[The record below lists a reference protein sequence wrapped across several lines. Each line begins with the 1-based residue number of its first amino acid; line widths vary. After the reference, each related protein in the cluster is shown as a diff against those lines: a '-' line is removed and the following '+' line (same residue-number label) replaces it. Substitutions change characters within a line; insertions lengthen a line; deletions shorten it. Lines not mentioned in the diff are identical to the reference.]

1 MTSTS
6 KKAIYKEYNP
16 NQQVLIGNY
25 FYYEGKYELPIR
37 ANKVLSPYNPIE
49 IQWKKDKYPSIMNY
63 LISFRI
69 CYRNL
74 KKRLQE
80 NVKPADVNNF
90 YNRNKD
96 NCEQIFKNKSLELGI
111 GKFESVK
118 SYFIKITNDALN
130 VLYDVFDSNQAM
142 KRALIDTD
150 DMPIIFV
157 DRDDILGDG
166 MDGKGLNLYGKKLE
180 EIRSY
185 FMQKIVKVSKIDR
198 KLTNIENLDI
208 KSDDMSAI
216 IRYDTKEFSDLEK
229 WAFKMLLMYCNATA
243 KFFEYLCIQRN
254 EFIPIMKGAIDIT
267 EKEDH
272 FILEGKYEALQKQ
285 FKTIGGEFVKRGWKF
300 PLKLKDEVYK
310 ILYSSSAVGVKPVLN
325 MNVVSY
331 TIREIFHCSF
341 AGEFNMVKF
350 TEVKSS
356 FCSAVNFIIKSF
368 ISDKSLRNVMSVP
381 VESCGVIWRHL
392 CMLCEHL
399 YDVMLS
405 QRTSD
410 ISKVINSSQTN
421 VENLK
426 REFVDHGF
434 NTDIE
439 NCALQSVVYNIV
451 ALTDWLGTYDVT
463 REELN
468 TCVDIMSFGMDK
480 LKSYNEDSGEEV
492 INVTRAFTNKGLVI
506 SRRVASY
513 VLGFVKKLVSESSKD
528 KEVMNRIMFFSN
540 II

>member
-6 KKAIYKEYNP
+6 KKTIYKEYNP
-16 NQQVLIGNY
+16 NEQVLIGNY
-25 FYYEGKYELPIR
+25 FYYAGDYELPIR

-49 IQWKKDKYPSIMNY
+49 IQWKKDKYPSMMNY
-63 LISFRI
+63 LISFRL

-90 YNRNKD
+90 YNRNRD
-96 NCEQIFKNKSLELGI
+96 NCDQIFKNKSIELGI
-111 GKFESVK
+111 GKFENVK

-130 VLYDVFDSNQAM
+130 VLYDVVDSNQSL

-150 DMPIIFV
+150 EKPIVFI
-157 DRDDILGDG
+157 DSDDILGDG
-166 MDGKGLNLYGKKLE
+166 RDGKGLNLYGKKLE

-185 FMQKIVKVSKIDR
+185 FMQKIVKNSKIDQ
-198 KLTNIENLDI
+198 KLTKIENLDI
-208 KSDDMSAI
+208 KSDANISE
-216 IRYDTKEFSDLEK
+216 YDTEEFSELEK

-243 KFFEYLCIQRN
+243 KFFEYLCLNRN
-254 EFIPIMKGAIDIT
+254 DFIPVMKGAIDIT
-267 EKEDH
+267 DKEDH
-272 FILEGKYEALQKQ
+272 FVLEGKYETLQKQ
-285 FKTIGGEFVKRGWKF
+285 FKAIGGESIRKGWKF
-300 PLKLKDEVYK
+300 PLNIKDEVYK

-350 TEVKSS
+350 ADVKPS
-356 FCSAVNFIIKSF
+356 FCSAVTLIIKSF

-381 VESCGVIWRHL
+381 VESCGLLWRHL

-399 YDVMLS
+399 YEVMLV
-405 QRTSD
+405 QDTSD
-410 ISKVINSSQTN
+410 INKVISSSQTN

-426 REFVDHGF
+426 REFVDHGL
-434 NTDIE
+434 NTDLE

-463 REELN
+463 LQEVN
-468 TCVDIMSFGMDK
+468 TCVDIMSYGMER
-480 LKSYNEDSGEEV
+480 LKKYREDSGEEV
-492 INVTRAFTNKGLVI
+492 MNVTRAFTNKGLVI
-506 SRRVASY
+506 SRKVASY
-513 VLGFVKKLVSESSKD
+513 VLGFVKKLISESSKD